1 MKEEHHLM
9 SWITV
14 ILCMQSVKR
23 MTVKTMSSSGRRMV
37 YVTGGPGEAL
47 PVTACSNVGCT
58 DVPAEGLP
66 FTTLAT

>member
-1 MKEEHHLM
+1 
-9 SWITV
+9 
-14 ILCMQSVKR
+14 MQSVKR